1 MQPRIFCTYC
11 PPAPL
16 ERFIEQLWY
25 WEGPAPAHA
34 RDRLLPTGTAT
45 LIINLAEDEV
55 RDYHGADDALVN
67 RLPGAV
73 LVGAHSRYSVIDTR
87 EQRAVAGVAFRPG
100 GMWPFFDP
108 AAEELHNQHV
118 AMSDLWGSPG
128 ATLRERI
135 LAQPTP
141 MGRLQALATELRQR
155 AIRPLE
161 RRAEIE
167 YALQRLAHVPDHPI
181 ASLCEHVGLSPR
193 RFTRLFSL
201 EVGLTPKLY
210 ARIRRFD
217 GVLRLM
223 HGASDWSEIA
233 QHCGYFDQSH
243 LIRDCKS
250 LSGFTPSE
258 LALRRTGDT
267 YHVAL

>member
-1 MQPRIFCTYC
+1 
-11 PPAPL
+11 
-16 ERFIEQLWY
+16 
-25 WEGPAPAHA
+25 
-34 RDRLLPTGTAT
+34 
-45 LIINLAEDEV
+45 
-55 RDYHGADDALVN
+55 
-67 RLPGAV
+67 
-73 LVGAHSRYSVIDTR
+73 
-87 EQRAVAGVAFRPG
+87 
-100 GMWPFFDP
+100 MWPFFDP

-118 AMSDLWGSPG
+118 ALADLWGSAG
-128 ATLRERI
+128 ATLRERV
-135 LAQPTP
+135 LMQPTP
-141 MGRLQALATELRQR
+141 MQRLRQLEAELLER

-167 YALQRLAHVPDHPI
+167 FALRRLAHAPDHPI
-181 ASLCEHVGLSPR
+181 TALSERVGLSPR

-223 HGASDWSEIA
+223 HEPSIDWCEVA
-233 QHCGYFDQSH
+233 QRCGYFDQSH

-258 LALRRTGDT
+258 LAQRRTGNS

>member
-1 MQPRIFCTYC
+1 MRPRIFCTYC

-16 ERFIEQLWY
+16 DRFIEQLWY
-25 WEGPAPAHA
+25 WDGPPPPHA
-34 RDRLLPTGTAT
+34 RDRLLPSGSAT
-45 LIINLAEDEV
+45 LIVNLAEDEV
-55 RDYHGADDALVN
+55 RDYSGADDSLVN

-73 LVGAHSRYSVIDTR
+73 LVGAHSRYSVIDTQ
-87 EQRAVAGVAFRPG
+87 EQEAVLGVAFRPG

-118 AMSDLWGSPG
+118 ALRDLWGSPG
-128 ATLRERI
+128 ATLRERLLAQSTPMARLQI
-135 LAQPTP
+135 LASE
-141 MGRLQALATELRQR
+141 LARR

-161 RRAEIE
+161 RRAEID
-167 YALQRLAHVPDHPI
+167 YALRRLARVPDAPI
-181 ASLCEHVGLSPR
+181 ADLCEHVGLSPR

-223 HGASDWSEIA
+223 HGALDWSEIA

-243 LIRDCKS
+243 LIRDCRS
-250 LSGFTPSE
+250 ISGFTPSE
-258 LALRRTGDT
+258 LALRRMGDS